1 MNSDRQST
9 HMNTLTRRQAVGAAG
24 AGGAAMLLAKV
35 TGADRLL
42 GSVGVA
48 GDAQAATTSCVLIPA
63 KTEGPYFVDE
73 KLNRADIRTDPS
85 DGTTE
90 AGVPLN
96 LTMVVV
102 RADSSCAPVQGAVVD
117 VWHANAAGKYS
128 DIASEGTAGE
138 KYLRGLQA
146 TDANGAASF
155 TTIFPGWY
163 AGRAVHV
170 HFKVRVFSGST
181 TTYEFNS
188 QLFFDPALTNAVY
201 ATSAYSS
208 RGTPSTSNAADNIY
222 GSDGAKLLVA
232 LTANASGGYDGTFV
246 IGLSGLPA
254 TGGGSDGGTGTG
266 TATTRNTVAAAL
278 SAATFRRTASGRRML
293 RVTSTVAE
301 TVKVRARLTRNGTTI
316 ASRTVSGLTAG
327 VRALDLSVPRAAA
340 GGGARLTVTYTDGAG
355 LAKTVRRSVR
365 IPKKRI
371 V

>member
-1 MNSDRQST
+1 MNSERQST
-9 HMNTLTRRQAVGAAG
+9 QTHTVTRRQAVGAAG
-24 AGGAAMLLAKV
+24 AAAAAMLLAKV

-42 GSVGVA
+42 GAA

-73 KLNRADIRTDPS
+73 KLNRSDIRTDPS
-85 DGTTE
+85 DGTTQ

-117 VWHANAAGKYS
+117 IWHANAGGKYS
-128 DIASEGTAGE
+128 DIAGEGTQGE

-146 TDANGAASF
+146 SDANGAASF

-188 QLFFDPALTNAVY
+188 QLFFDPALTSEVY
-201 ATSAYSS
+201 ATSAYSA
-208 RGTPSTSNAADNIY
+208 RGTPSTSNGADNIY

-246 IGLSGLPA
+246 IGLSSLPA
-254 TGGGSDGGTGTG
+254 TGGGTGAGT
-266 TATTRNTVAAAL
+266 R
-278 SAATFRRTASGRRML
+278 
-293 RVTSTVAE
+293 
-301 TVKVRARLTRNGTTI
+301 
-316 ASRTVSGLTAG
+316 
-327 VRALDLSVPRAAA
+327 RAAA
-340 GGGARLTVTYTDGAG
+340 RG
-355 LAKTVRRSVR
+355 
-365 IPKKRI
+365 
-371 V
+371 